1 MSIKRVLSN
10 STHLLNSLWSR
21 FFIVLLALTAINL
34 SARKLDNFSYGPVL
48 CTFRSITGLPCPFC
62 GTTRAFGAFSQGQFL
77 ESLRLNPL
85 AFILTFLVL
94 SWVFFPRKFMEIKAL
109 VIGFWWRI
117 GEKPRLLTS
126 ALLFLTIWIL
136 NLPRMLMA

>member
-1 MSIKRVLSN
+1 
-10 STHLLNSLWSR
+10 
-21 FFIVLLALTAINL
+21 L
-34 SARKLDNFSYGPVL
+34 SARKYDNFSYGPVL

-94 SWVFFPRKFMEIKAL
+94 LWVFFPRKIAAMKAL
-109 VIGFWWRI
+109 VIGFWWRV
-117 GEKPRLLTS
+117 GEKTRVLTS
-126 ALLFLTIWIL
+126 ALLFLTIWVL

>member
-1 MSIKRVLSN
+1 MSLKRVLSN

-21 FFIVLLALTAINL
+21 FFIVLLALTAINV

-62 GTTRAFGAFSQGQFL
+62 GTTRAFSAFSQGQFL

-109 VIGFWWRI
+109 VIGFWWRV
-117 GEKPRLLTS
+117 GEKSRLLIS